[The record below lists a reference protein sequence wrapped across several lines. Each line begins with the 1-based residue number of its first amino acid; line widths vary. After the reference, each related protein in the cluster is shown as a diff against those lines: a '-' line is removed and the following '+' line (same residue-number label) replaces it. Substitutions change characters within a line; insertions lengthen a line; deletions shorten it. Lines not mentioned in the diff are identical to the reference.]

1 MFDSVLLSQELVQRS
16 VHIYRD
22 RSHESWPEAR
32 RASGIVSR
40 AKLISRMKTDE
51 NRIED
56 SMALNIV
63 EIVVRLRITPA
74 SGALWAHPL
83 VSQKKKKKER

>member
-1 MFDSVLLSQELVQRS
+1 MARSEASVR
-16 VHIYRD
+16 YRIACKTD
-22 RSHESWPEAR
+22 FN
-32 RASGIVSR
+32 I
-40 AKLISRMKTDE
+40 MKTDE

>member
-1 MFDSVLLSQELVQRS
+1 
-16 VHIYRD
+16 
-22 RSHESWPEAR
+22 
-32 RASGIVSR
+32 
-40 AKLISRMKTDE
+40 MKTDE

-83 VSQKKKKKER
+83 VSQKKKKNPKWSIQVVLYLRVCMYMCMYIRVYTLCV